1 MIGCNKEWEII
12 MQYFQSILWYK
23 KGLLCDANYAI
34 FSNKV

>member
-1 MIGCNKEWEII
+1 MIGCNKEWEI